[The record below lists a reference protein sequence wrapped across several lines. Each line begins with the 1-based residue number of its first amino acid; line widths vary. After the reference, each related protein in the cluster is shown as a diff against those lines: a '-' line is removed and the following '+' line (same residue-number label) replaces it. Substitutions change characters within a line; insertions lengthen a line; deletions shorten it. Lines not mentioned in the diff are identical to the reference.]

1 MAERRSSRAEEV
13 RALLRAQKAGV
24 LCTLSVKLGGAPF
37 GSLASYA
44 VDELGEPIFLFS
56 ELSQHT
62 QNLAAD
68 PRASLFVWDAVASAA
83 DPQQGPRACLAGRV
97 TPLDAAEAALV
108 RDRYLQVHPQA
119 EPFLQLD
126 FKFHRLVVGEVHFV
140 GGFAQAGWIAAQ
152 EIVGA

>member
-1 MAERRSSRAEEV
+1 MAERRSARAEEV

-44 VDELGEPIFLFS
+44 LSARGEPVFLFS
-56 ELSQHT
+56 GLSQHT

-68 PRASLFVWDAVASAA
+68 PRASLFVWDAVASAI

-97 TPLDAAEAALV
+97 AALDGAAADEA
-108 RDRYLQVHPQA
+108 RERYLAAHPQA
-119 EPFLQLD
+119 ESFLQLD
-126 FKFHRLVVGEVHFV
+126 FVFFRLAVEEVHFV
-140 GGFAQAGWIAAQ
+140 GGFAQAGWIRVE
-152 EIVGA
+152 EILDA